1 MQAQVLNKD
10 QKNLLP
16 FIKSFSAN
24 FYLVGG
30 TAIALHLGHRRS
42 IDFDLF
48 TSTPFDSMKLKSK
61 IKRNYQIDHTFF
73 QGEGELTILINNVK
87 VTFFHYPFDIDC
99 SANFDGYITLPDILT
114 LGAMKVFTLGR
125 RAKWKDYVDLYFI
138 FQKHSFTELID
149 KTNSIFKSEFNEKLF
164 RTQLSYFE
172 DIDHSEE
179 IEYMQGFEQNKD
191 IIKQYLS
198 NLSVTR

>member
-1 MQAQVLNKD
+1 MKKSYLNIIY
-10 QKNLLP
+10 KNRQLSLSLKKRM
-16 FIKSFSAN
+16 IYLIVSFN
-24 FYLVGG
+24 F
-30 TAIALHLGHRRS
+30 A
-42 IDFDLF
+42 F
-48 TSTPFDSMKLKSK
+48 K
-61 IKRNYQIDHTFF
+61 
-73 QGEGELTILINNVK
+73 
-87 VTFFHYPFDIDC
+87 FHYPFDIDC

>member
-179 IEYMQGFEQNKD
+179 IEYMQGFIKKD
-191 IIKQYLS
+191 DDIKLFFEKIS
-198 NLSVTR
+198 LLK